1 MVHFQKHLFQKFK
14 TLFIQLQN
22 TLSYIQYS
30 CYDWISQKICFQE
43 DLLPSKKN
51 ETFCPIHY
59 MHTVT
64 DLQLPDNKMQ
74 PGASCT
80 TRQNILERIK
90 VFI

>member
-1 MVHFQKHLFQKFK
+1 
-14 TLFIQLQN
+14 
-22 TLSYIQYS
+22 
-30 CYDWISQKICFQE
+30 
-43 DLLPSKKN
+43 
-51 ETFCPIHY
+51 

-80 TRQNILERIK
+80 TRQDILERIK

>member
-1 MVHFQKHLFQKFK
+1 MIGYLKRYVFK
-14 TLFIQLQN
+14 KIY
-22 TLSYIQYS
+22 YIA
-30 CYDWISQKICFQE
+30 
-43 DLLPSKKN
+43 KKN